1 MPVAMMHIRKMRV
14 AMLDRA
20 VHMHMAVRLIGG
32 PIKRMFMLM
41 MFVMHMPVPVFR
53 GFVLMFMG
61 VAFGQVQPH
70 AYRH

>member
-1 MPVAMMHIRKMRV
+1 MPVSMMHIRKVRM
-14 AMLDRA
+14 AMPERA
-20 VHMHMAVRLIGG
+20 VHMHMAVRLFRVPFKG
-32 PIKRMFMLM
+32 MFMLM
-41 MFVMHMPVPVFR
+41 MFVMHMPVPVLR